1 MKLRFGKITSR
12 YAAVAFFAG
21 VLFGASAASAA
32 PLRVISGR
40 VCDLGPV
47 GLRAPEVG
55 EVRCSAS
62 SRAAGLVKVTALSR
76 KGTRVFET
84 RSRPTS
90 GIFRLRLRAGDYT
103 LRFENGGYQLS
114 VSVRNKDI
122 KNVDLIRGIYVLNEG
137 SHE

>member
-12 YAAVAFFAG
+12 YAAVAFFVG

-47 GLRAPEVG
+47 GLRVPEVG

-62 SRAAGLVKVTALSR
+62 NPAAGLVKVTALSR